1 MPDEYVDMIFT
12 DPPYFLSNDGISCS
26 GGKKVSVNKGEWD
39 RGTNFDEKHEFN
51 RNWLRLAKKIL
62 KPNGTIWIS
71 GTLHNIFSVGVALEQ
86 ESYKILNNITWQK
99 TNPLPNLSCRYFTHS
114 TETILWARKIMN
126 LKFDETLA
134 ENYKSISQKIRVMSE
149 FWLIEN
155 LFCPCCGNLN
165 IEKIKNNSPVA
176 DIFCGNC
183 KEIFELKSK
192 KNNIGSKIVDGA
204 YHTMIERIN
213 INKNPQLFVMDYSA
227 DFFVKDLIFIPKFF
241 FTSDIIEKRKP
252 LSENARRAGWTGCN
266 ILYEKIPEQG
276 KIDIIRNG
284 EEIELEKILNSYS
297 QTKKLHT
304 ENLNLRGWLLDV
316 LNCVNKIKS
325 ETFTLQDVYKFA
337 DFLKEKHSENKN
349 IEAKIRQ
356 QLQFLHDKGFIEFI
370 GNGNYRKLI

>member
-1 MPDEYVDMIFT
+1 
-12 DPPYFLSNDGISCS
+12 
-26 GGKKVSVNKGEWD
+26 
-39 RGTNFDEKHEFN
+39 
-51 RNWLRLAKKIL
+51 
-62 KPNGTIWIS
+62 
-71 GTLHNIFSVGVALEQ
+71 
-86 ESYKILNNITWQK
+86 
-99 TNPLPNLSCRYFTHS
+99 
-114 TETILWARKIMN
+114 MN
-126 LKFDETLA
+126 LKFDESLA
-134 ENYKSISQKIRVMSE
+134 VNYKSISQKIRVMSE
-149 FWLIEN
+149 FWLIKN

-183 KEIFELKSK
+183 KETFELKSK

-213 INKNPQLFVMDYSA
+213 SNKNPQLFVMDYSL

-276 KIDIIRNG
+276 KIDIIRG
-284 EEIELEKILNSYS
+284 GKEIEIEKILNSYL
-297 QTKKLHT
+297 QTKKLQT
-304 ENLNLRGWLLDV
+304 ENLNLRGWMLDV

-325 ETFTLQDVYKFA
+325 ETFTLQEIYRDA

-356 QLQFLHDKGFIEFI
+356 QLQFLRDKGFIEFI
-370 GNGNYRKLI
+370 GRGKYRKVN

>member
-1 MPDEYVDMIFT
+1 MN
-12 DPPYFLSNDGISCS
+12 L
-26 GGKKVSVNKGEWD
+26 
-39 RGTNFDEKHEFN
+39 NFDESI
-51 RNWLRLAKKIL
+51 AI
-62 KPNGTIWIS
+62 
-71 GTLHNIFSVGVALEQ
+71 
-86 ESYKILNNITWQK
+86 
-99 TNPLPNLSCRYFTHS
+99 
-114 TETILWARKIMN
+114 
-126 LKFDETLA
+126 
-134 ENYKSISQKIRVMSE
+134 NYKSNSQKIRVMSE
-149 FWLIEN
+149 YWLVKN

-176 DIFCGNC
+176 DIYCRNC

-213 INKNPQLFVMDYSA
+213 SNKNPQLFIMDYSL

-276 KIDIIRNG
+276 KIDIIRDG
-284 EEIELEKILNSYS
+284 KEISQEKILKSYS

-304 ENLNLRGWLLDV
+304 ENLNLRGWILDV

-325 ETFTLQDVYKFA
+325 ETFTLQEIYQYA
-337 DFLKEKHSENKN
+337 DFFKEKHSDNKN

-356 QLQFLHDKGFIEFI
+356 QLQFLRDKGFIEFI
-370 GNGNYRKLI
+370 GQGNYRKLI